1 MEVSKKV
8 KVSIIVPVYN
18 VEKYLEKCIDSILNQ
33 TFHEFELIL
42 VDDGSND
49 LSGEICEKYKKNDF
63 RIRVIHKK
71 NGGLSSARN
80 SGLSIAKGEY
90 ISFIDSD
97 DYIDKDMISIL
108 YNNIIKNEADISIC
122 DYYEVYSNEK
132 KIERVN
138 CDNVEV
144 VMNNTEALNK
154 IYEEKGWLYVVAW
167 NKLYKKELF
176 ENIKFMEGKIHE
188 DEIIAH
194 ELLYNAKRIVYTNKK
209 LYYYLQRKDSIMG
222 ESFNIKKLDIIDAL
236 KYRAD
241 FFHNKKIK
249 NLQYKAEYEYLKK
262 FFSLYYKAELCL
274 KDYEVRLK
282 SIKKGYNK
290 IFFRLIKNPYYNFK
304 EKMMMFIF
312 FINPKMYKKIIK

>member
-1 MEVSKKV
+1 MGEKMDI
-8 KVSIIVPVYN
+8 KVSVIIPVYN
-18 VEKYLEKCIDSILNQ
+18 SEKYLEECIESLLGQ
-33 TFHEFELIL
+33 TLKECEFIF
-42 VDDGSND
+42 VNDGSKDNSYNI
-49 LSGEICEKYKKNDF
+49 LKKYEKLDRRIKIINQKNQ
-63 RIRVIHKK
+63 
-71 NGGLSSARN
+71 GSSMARN
-80 SGLSIAKGEY
+80 SGLNIARGKY
-90 ISFIDSD
+90 IGFIDSD

-290 IFFRLIKNPYYNFK
+290 IFFRLIKNPYYNLK